1 MNSIETLLVAL
12 PAEYDG
18 NNIVRGELEDPPL
31 SREMKLRENS
41 IARRPLISGQLS
53 RRESA
58 DGVRDPMGISSRAGF
73 NQGGKRSEEFR
84 IFFYRDYLQGRPRP
98 L

>member
-1 MNSIETLLVAL
+1 MGIISFEGSWGI
-12 PAEYDG
+12 
-18 NNIVRGELEDPPL
+18 RL

-58 DGVRDPMGISSRAGF
+58 DGARDPMGISSRQDSIRVAAREVRGVRTLFRRPFARARPTAGEV
-73 NQGGKRSEEFR
+73 KW
-84 IFFYRDYLQGRPRP
+84 IVHY
-98 L
+98 